1 MASYS
6 GLYRGKGEAS
16 ARIQRMVQQGKVFS
30 KAERQRW
37 QMNRMVYRGD
47 QWFRSRPGAG
57 FSSGRLEILN
67 ETTRGRRREIFNR
80 LRQMTDGRVATLT
93 AQRPPYEV
101 VPRSRDQ
108 QVIDAARQAQKL
120 IAAKWND
127 DGWGID
133 TALKELVLT
142 GEIDGVSF
150 LSVIFDPTCG
160 EETTV
165 YFNSAGDPVSTRE
178 EYEALI
184 DQDPTGGTLWKE
196 RRMKLGEVV
205 WRVVRPGAIS
215 VDPSAVHWKD
225 VQWVIESRVL
235 PKTKIE
241 NDYKVDIEKM
251 MKEQR
256 GATGSP
262 TAPNKINMNV
272 DATIGPVAYEDESQI
287 VDRLS
292 PGREEYV
299 VHEMFVKP
307 GSEWPRGAH
316 IKWLDRAPSSPLVS
330 EEYYDYELPY
340 RPFNPKPDGGH
351 YMRCRGTVDELRPIQ
366 QRFNRILS
374 LLSEWMERVARPPLL
389 LPVGS
394 LRGQELYNDKGFAE
408 VHPIGDPHF
417 LPTPSEPVAI
427 LTQHLQWCVQ
437 QMAEI
442 ANQSDALRG
451 VQPGGVESAV
461 GIQALAQA
469 SETQLSGTASQVAS
483 AIEWGLSRSLRL
495 VRDYYAIP
503 RLVQTSGVDDSEELT
518 AFVGE
523 MVRGADDVRI
533 TASILPKS
541 RALQFQTLMQL
552 APLVGQE
559 IRPYVARF
567 IEGSY
572 DEFLSSETAQR
583 DKQKREN
590 RKIAALGKLQERDQV
605 WRDFSQTQAK
615 YTEAVS
621 IVMQQSPGQDP
632 MSALSAQGISPPS
645 VLNMLRDAG
654 LDVPS
659 VEDFDDHAAHLRA
672 LDLWRLSDGY
682 EAVHPLVKQA
692 AREHADQH
700 KKLLSGQLANM
711 GLQTP
716 PDAGQGP
723 SQPAPKGQPSPPKDK
738 GMPNAS
744 TIAGT
749 M

>member
-6 GLYRGKGEAS
+6 SLYRGKGEAS
-16 ARIQRMVQQGKVFS
+16 AKMQRMVQQGKS
-30 KAERQRW
+30 AAQSERSRW

-57 FSSGRLEILN
+57 FSSGRLEILA
-67 ETTRGRRREIFNR
+67 ETTRGRKREIFNR

-93 AQRPPYEV
+93 ASRPPYEV
-101 VPRSRDQ
+101 VPKTRDQ
-108 QVIDAARQAQKL
+108 EVIDGARQAQKL
-120 IAAKWND
+120 IAAKWTE
-127 DGWGID
+127 DGWGVD
-133 TALKELVLT
+133 AALKEMVLT
-142 GEIDGVSF
+142 GEIDGISF
-150 LSVIFDPTCG
+150 LSVIFDPYCG

-165 YFNSAGDPVSTRE
+165 YYDANGQPVSSRE
-178 EYEALI
+178 QYEALV
-184 DQDPTGGTLWKE
+184 DQDPVGGTLWQPK
-196 RRMKLGEVV
+196 RMKLGEVV

-215 VDPSAVHWKD
+215 VDPSATHWKD

-235 PKTKIE
+235 PKSKIE
-241 NDYKVDIEKM
+241 SDYNVNIDKM
-251 MKEQR
+251 LRDQKARPGQQTT
-256 GATGSP
+256 ASNSP
-262 TAPNKINMNV
+262 NM
-272 DATIGPVAYEDESQI
+272 DATIGPVAYEDESQM
-287 VDRLS
+287 VDRLA
-292 PGREEYV
+292 PGREEFI

-307 GSEWPRGAH
+307 GGEWPKGAH
-316 IKWLDRAPSSPLVS
+316 IKWLDRAPSEPLIA
-330 EEYYDYELPY
+330 EEYYDYDLPY

-351 YMRCRGTVDELRPIQ
+351 YMKCRGTVDELRPIQ

-374 LLSEWMERVARPPLL
+374 LLSEWMEKVARPPVLV
-389 LPVGS
+389 PVGS

-461 GIQALAQA
+461 GIQALAQN
-469 SETQLSGTASQVAS
+469 SETQLSGTASQVAGC
-483 AIEWGLSRSLRL
+483 IEWGLSRSLKL

-503 RLVQTSGVDDSEELT
+503 RLIQTPGVEDSEELT

-523 MVRGADDVRI
+523 MIRDATDVRI

-552 APLVGQE
+552 APLVGNE

-590 RKIAALGKLQERDQV
+590 RSLAALGKLQERDQV
-605 WRDFSQTQAK
+605 WRDFSQTQAM
-615 YTEAVS
+615 YMEAVS
-621 IVMQQSPGQDP
+621 LAIQDP
-632 MSALSAQGISPPS
+632 TGGGDPMQALAAASIQPPE
-645 VLNMLRDAG
+645 VLSMLRDAG
-654 LDVPS
+654 VDVPT
-659 VEDFDDHAAHLRA
+659 VEDYDDHAAHLRA

-682 EAVHPLVKQA
+682 DAVHPLVKQA
-692 AREHADQH
+692 AREHAEQH
-700 KKLLSGQLANM
+700 KKMLSGQLANM
-711 GLQTP
+711 GMQTP
-716 PDAGQGP
+716 PDQGQGP

-738 GMPNAS
+738 GMPNVS
-744 TIAGT
+744 TMGT

>member
-1 MASYS
+1 MPPSYS

-16 ARIQRMVQQGKVFS
+16 VKIQRMAQQGKSFS
-30 KAERQRW
+30 RSERQRW

-57 FSSGRLEILN
+57 FSSGRLEVLH
-67 ETTRGRRREIFNR
+67 ETTRGRRREVFNR
-80 LRQMTDGRVATLT
+80 LRQMTDGRVSTLT

-108 QVIDAARQAQKL
+108 EVIDAARQAQKL
-120 IAAKWND
+120 IAAKWNE
-127 DGWGID
+127 DGWNVD
-133 TALKELVLT
+133 AMMRELVLT

-150 LSVIFDPTCG
+150 LSVIFDPNCG

-165 YFNSAGDPVSTRE
+165 YFNSTGDPVSSRQ
-178 EYEALI
+178 EYEALL
-184 DQDPTGGTLWKE
+184 DQDPEGGTLW
-196 RRMKLGEVV
+196 RPQSMKLGEVV

-241 NDYKVDIEKM
+241 NDYKIDIDKI

-256 GATGSP
+256 SSSGSP
-262 TAPNKINMNV
+262 MNPNRPNSNV
-272 DATIGPVAYEDESQI
+272 DATIGPVAYEDESQT
-287 VDRLS
+287 VDRLT
-292 PGREEYV
+292 PGSEEYV

-307 GSEWPRGAH
+307 SKEWPRGGH
-316 IKWLDRAPSSPLVS
+316 VKWLDRAPNTPLVA
-330 EEYYDYELPY
+330 EPYYEYDLPY

-389 LPVGS
+389 LPIGA
-394 LRGQELYNDKGFAE
+394 LRGQELYNDKGYAE

-469 SETQLSGTASQVAS
+469 SETQLSGTASQVAA

-495 VRDYYAIP
+495 VRDYYSIP
-503 RLVQTSGVDDSEELT
+503 RLVQTPGVEDSEELT

-523 MVRGADDVRI
+523 MVKGAENVRI

-552 APLVGQE
+552 APLVGNE

-590 RKIAALGKLQERDQV
+590 RSLAALGKLEQRDQV
-605 WRDFSQTQAK
+605 WTDFTAYQSQ
-615 YTEAVS
+615 YTEAVALA
-621 IVMQQSPGQDP
+621 MQQGGNP
-632 MSALSAQGISPPS
+632 MAALQGQGIAAPT
-645 VLNMLRDAG
+645 VLGMLRDAG
-654 LDVPS
+654 LEVPV
-659 VEDFDDHAAHLRA
+659 VEDFDDHAAHLKA

-682 EAVHPLVKQA
+682 DAVHPLVKQA
-692 AREHADQH
+692 AREHAEQH
-700 KKLLSGQLANM
+700 KRMLSGQLANM
-711 GLQTP
+711 GMQTP
-716 PDAGQGP
+716 PETAQGP
-723 SQPAPKGQPSPPKDK
+723 SQPAPKGQPSPPKEK